1 MTMTMTRPQ
10 EVSMIRNL
18 STRLMQLYAA
28 LGMLPF
34 SVIQLM
40 ARCSMAVIFWRS
52 GQTKLANWDL
62 TLQLFASEYRVPVLP
77 PEIAAPLAASV
88 ELTTPILLVLG
99 LATRIATL
107 PMIGMTI
114 VIQTFVYPANWP
126 DHLTWLTFLLLL
138 LTRGPGMCSL
148 DYLIA
153 QGFKRWTMP
162 AGSLR

>member
-1 MTMTMTRPQ
+1 MTMTMMHPQ
-10 EVSMIRNL
+10 EVSMIRTL
-18 STRLMQLYAA
+18 STRLTQVYAA

-62 TLQLFASEYRVPVLP
+62 TLQLFASEYHVPLLP

-88 ELTTPILLVLG
+88 ELTTPILLILG

-107 PMIGMTI
+107 PMIGMTLI
-114 VIQTFVYPANWP
+114 IQTFVYPANWP
-126 DHLTWLTFLLLL
+126 DHLTWMTFLLLL
-138 LTRGPGMCSL
+138 LTRGPGMFSL

-153 QGFKRWTMP
+153 RGFGRTTSS
-162 AGSLR
+162 AGRL